1 MRPRELLDRLAVR
14 ARGDRVLGGM
24 TPRPPPDV
32 LEVCRLYSW
41 QNMGDPESYTASRE
55 AASYIVS
62 TASLVVF
69 GREYPGWVTSGASEG
84 NLLALYALRE
94 MGYRRV
100 LYFQSAHYSIP
111 KSARILGMRA
121 EPLPVAG
128 GYEPLLGELRSR
140 LGEGDIVVATVGTTE
155 TGYIDPVVEIAE
167 LAGARGAVVHVDAA
181 FAGPI
186 MRHLGEGKAPRSLG
200 GAVTS
205 IVMDMHKVPEAP
217 AGVGLLLASDKGII
231 DLLYHKAPYIPS
243 GRQFGVLGT
252 RNGGPV
258 IAAAYALSKLVEY
271 GVERLAGELMDAAL
285 ELVSRLGPHG
295 YRTPHGVETPIL
307 CLIHPH
313 HDRVF
318 RRLGEMGYKAYRCLE
333 GRGVR
338 MAVMPHLIP
347 ELDRVSGI
355 LASAAGG

>member
-1 MRPRELLDRLAVR
+1 MRPRELLERLADKVR
-14 ARGDRVLGGM
+14 EDKVLGGM

-62 TASLVVF
+62 TASLAVF
-69 GREYPGWVTSGASEG
+69 GMEYPGWVTSGASEG

-94 MGYRRV
+94 MGYSRV

-128 GYEPLLGELRSR
+128 GYEPLLGELKSR
-140 LGEGDIVVATVGTTE
+140 LREGDIVVATVGTTE
-155 TGYIDPVVEIAE
+155 TGYIDPVLEVAE
-167 LAGARGAVVHVDAA
+167 TAEARGAVVHVDAA

-186 MRHLGEGKAPRSLG
+186 MRYLGDGKVPRRLR
-200 GAVTS
+200 GAVAS
-205 IVMDMHKVPEAP
+205 IVMDMHKIPEAP
-217 AGVGLLLASDKGII
+217 AGVGLLLARDREFIE
-231 DLLYHKAPYIPS
+231 LLYHSAPYIPS

-258 IAAAYALSKLVEY
+258 VAAAYALSKMVEY
-271 GVERLAGELMDAAL
+271 GVERLASELMRAS
-285 ELVSRLGPHG
+285 ETLVSVLEPHG
-295 YRTPHGVETPIL
+295 YGVLHGVETPIL
-307 CLIHPH
+307 CLIHPSH
-313 HDRVF
+313 NSVF
-318 RRLGEMGYKAYRCLE
+318 MRLGEMGYRAYRCLG

-338 MAVMPHLIP
+338 MAVMPHLLP
-347 ELDRVSGI
+347 ELGEVARI
-355 LASAAGG
+355 LARAAGG